1 MTGKRGRGR
10 NSVLDG
16 NLERFSQNLL
26 QFRSSFTLDRI
37 CLLRREVAVRG
48 EPQECE
54 MAGADGEKEKGLME
68 KVHSAPRK
76 DSYTGSKD
84 SWSFH
89 SLQGLER
96 RHSHAPLR
104 KDKELQS
111 QLPPRKFPLLGRRKM
126 FFTVQ
131 VGEPQDRLSGEPTD
145 LYQGRSSNPA
155 WVSPENLPGASPAS
169 WGCLTRSFPILIIP
183 GFKASPDIRRWLQ
196 RKEKN

>member
-1 MTGKRGRGR
+1 MEIWRGFPKVCC
-10 NSVLDG
+10 NS
-16 NLERFSQNLL
+16 
-26 QFRSSFTLDRI
+26 
-37 CLLRREVAVRG
+37 EVALPWTGFVCWGGRWQSEESPRNVRWL
-48 EPQECE
+48 
-54 MAGADGEKEKGLME
+54 GLME
-68 KVHSAPRK
+68 RRRRGWWKRFIQPPERTATLDPGI
-76 DSYTGSKD
+76 TA
-84 SWSFH
+84 SFH

-111 QLPPRKFPLLGRRKM
+111 QVPPRKFPLLGRRKM

-145 LYQGRSSNPA
+145 LYQWRSSNPA
-155 WVSPENLPGASPAS
+155 WVSPENLPEASPAS